1 MSIKGRGMRR
11 VLALAAVLLP
21 APGLAGEGVGER
33 ATFPEAA
40 PPNAPAAR
48 LPGEVAP
55 QQAHPLL
62 VTEDW
67 LAERLDDPGLL
78 LLNVE
83 YDESTFLEGHIR
95 GARFLPYQEI
105 VTQVGELLVEL
116 PPQEQLVEVFRQAGI
131 SNDLHVVLYGTPIP
145 AARAF
150 VTLEHL
156 GHDRLSVLDG
166 GLYAWEEA
174 GRAVATGE
182 VTGERGT
189 FRPALREDVFVDA
202 NWVDERRDDAGY
214 ALLDGRPDNEYT
226 GADNGRNGTYRPGH
240 IPGAG
245 HVYWEEFILS
255 REEPRFVSRDEMLA
269 LFGRAGIDPGET
281 VISYCYIGMR
291 ASVNYFVSRLLG
303 YQTRFYDGSWN
314 DWSLQGLPA
323 ETGPQPPPR

>member
-1 MSIKGRGMRR
+1 M
-11 VLALAAVLLP
+11 
-21 APGLAGEGVGER
+21 
-33 ATFPEAA
+33 
-40 PPNAPAAR
+40 
-48 LPGEVAP
+48 
-55 QQAHPLL
+55 
-62 VTEDW
+62 
-67 LAERLDDPGLL
+67 
-78 LLNVE
+78 
-83 YDESTFLEGHIR
+83 
-95 GARFLPYQEI
+95 
-105 VTQVGELLVEL
+105 
-116 PPQEQLVEVFRQAGI
+116 EVFQQAGI
-131 SNDLHVVLYGTPIP
+131 SNEVHVVLYGTPIP

-156 GHDRLSVLDG
+156 GHVRRLP
-166 GLYAWEEA
+166 A
-174 GRAVATGE
+174 GRGPVLRGRKRAAPVATGE

-189 FRPALREDVFVDA
+189 FRPALRNDVFVDA
-202 NWVDERRDDAGY
+202 NWVDERRDGAGY

-303 YQTRFYDGSWN
+303 YETRFYDGSWN
-314 DWSLQGLPA
+314 DWSLRGLPA
-323 ETGPQPPPR
+323 ETGPQPPAALRGRHGLGSDWRVKPRLDERRAPKGQLARGINAFRAAYPLPRAAPPG